1 MSEVETRI
9 DNIQEELEELKRIVS
24 VGPSVKAEPEVPPAK
39 TRGTGDLYIA
49 IGAVIVSV
57 IVVIAF
63 GVMLYVTATTE
74 FPPSQKDNVSGLLW
88 TLNTLTVAVVSYW
101 VGSSSGSAQKTYL
114 METMSNKRRGRFEKQ
129 F

>member
-1 MSEVETRI
+1 MSEAETRI
-9 DNIQEELEELKRIVS
+9 DNIQEELEELKKIVS
-24 VGPSVKAEPEVPPAK
+24 VGSSVKAEPEVPPAK

>member
-9 DNIQEELEELKRIVS
+9 DNIQEELEELKKIVS